1 MSEESREIVNRIEDI
16 FLDTF
21 TDDSF
26 EFSLEVCS
34 EDIEEWD
41 SLVHIRLLTAL
52 EAEFDLQFDISE
64 IEQLS
69 TVSTIVETIQNKI

>member
-1 MSEESREIVNRIEDI
+1 MSEVNQEILGQVEEI

-26 EFSLEVCS
+26 EFSLEVQS

-41 SLVHIRLLTAL
+41 SLTHIRLLTAL
-52 EAEFDLQFDISE
+52 ESEFGFQFDIEE
-64 IEQLS
+64 IERLNS
-69 TVSTIVETIQNKI
+69 VSAIVETIQKKL